1 MKKFFTLLAILIPLA
16 ILGNVLAQQ
25 ASLDLFQKALAKE
38 KAEGNLEEA
47 IALFQKV
54 VDKGED
60 EALAAQAQL
69 HIGMCYEKLG
79 LGKAREAYQKVL
91 DRFPKQ
97 AESVRAAREKLAQLQ
112 KGLTAEKGEDKSFKI
127 RLVVSNFGPRF
138 GVVSPDGKSLAIM
151 DSQSGDL
158 AIRDIETGQ
167 MRRLTKKGS
176 WATAEMFLFGQ
187 WSPDGKKIAYG
198 WFNKDNTSD
207 LRLVGVDGSEPRILF
222 DDKDCEILPTGWS
235 PDGRFILAVV
245 RIKRADFQVVLV
257 SAADGSVQILKTSPN
272 PIGSMMMGFSPDGKY
287 IAYDALQ
294 KEKASEN
301 DIFLLSRDGKQE
313 IRLADHPGQ
322 DKFLGWVPNSNAILF
337 ASDRAVSMDVWMIRV
352 ADGKPLGEPVL
363 IKKDMGNIQPLGI
376 TAKGSFFYGI
386 GTYMVDIYEA
396 GVDLD
401 KGAVVDPP
409 KKLNQKFFGPIY
421 YPKWSPDGKS
431 LAYLAERRETGK
443 PSAFFI
449 RVRPDQQEEERLIPI
464 QISSNWGLDW
474 SSDGRSL
481 FALVEDRNGRRGL
494 FRIDPQ
500 TGGLTLLSQ
509 SEPDSLIKVF
519 AVAPDGKS
527 IFYVSFQWR
536 KKLSIIVKRDLATG
550 QEKEVYKKASP
561 PDIGNLILSPDS
573 QNLSFVTSD
582 GPMDSGGYVIRI
594 LSLADGKT
602 RDILQGKL
610 DNYAPHIWMRDG
622 ISILFIK
629 RPSGSRGE
637 KRELW
642 RVPSVGG
649 EPTKIDLGL
658 EFKGDVD
665 LSPDEKR
672 VVYASEKLVLEIWA
686 MENFLPQEKSA
697 GLAKSR

>member
-25 ASLDLFQKALAKE
+25 VSLGLFQKALAKE

-127 RLVVSNFGPRF
+127 RLVASNFGSRF
-138 GVVSPDGKSLAIM
+138 GTVSPAGRSIAIQ
-151 DSQSGDL
+151 DSGSGDL
-158 AIRDIETGQ
+158 AVRDIETGQ
-167 MRRLTKKGS
+167 TKRLTKKGS
-176 WATAEMFLFGQ
+176 WTTGEMLIAGV
-187 WSPDGKKIAYG
+187 WSPDGKKIAYA
-198 WFNKDNTSD
+198 WFNKDNYLD
-207 LRLVGVDGSEPRILF
+207 LRLIGTDGSEPRLLF
-222 DDKDCEILPTGWS
+222 QDKDCYILPTGWS
-235 PDGRFILAVV
+235 PDGKSILAMTQKKNAGYQIVV
-245 RIKRADFQVVLV
+245 V
-257 SAADGSVQILKTSPN
+257 SAADGSVQILKTSTILPSST
-272 PIGSMMMGFSPDGKY
+272 IMSFYPDGKY
-287 IAYDALQ
+287 IAYDAPQ
-294 KEKASEN
+294 KENANEN

-313 IRLADHPGQ
+313 IRLAEHPAQ
-322 DKFLGWVPNSNAILF
+322 DKFLGWVPNSNVVLF

-363 IKKDMGNIQPLGI
+363 VKKDIGTIQPLGI
-376 TAKGSFFYGI
+376 SDKGSFFYGV

-401 KGAVVDPP
+401 KGVIVEQP
-409 KKLNQKFFGPIY
+409 KKISQPFLGAFYSPE
-421 YPKWSPDGKS
+421 WSPEGKS
-431 LAYLAERRETGK
+431 LAYVAERREPGK
-443 PSAFFI
+443 PSAFFLNL
-449 RVRPDQQEEERLIPI
+449 RPDKKEEERSIPI
-464 QISSNWGLDW
+464 PISSGRRFSW
-474 SSDGRSL
+474 SSDGRSF
-481 FALVEDRNGRRGL
+481 FATVEDKNGRQGL

-509 SEPDSLIKVF
+509 SEPDSIIKVF
-519 AVAPDGKS
+519 AVSPDGKS
-527 IFYVSFQWR
+527 VFYASVQWR
-536 KKLSIIVKRDLATG
+536 KKVALIIKRDLTTG
-550 QEKEVYKKASP
+550 QEKEIYRKEIP
-561 PDIGNLILSPDS
+561 PDIGNMTVSPDARY
-573 QNLSFVTSD
+573 LSFSSSD
-582 GPMDSGGYVIRI
+582 GAANQGYVIRI
-594 LSLADGKT
+594 IDLADGRT

-610 DNYAPHIWMRDG
+610 DSFAPHIWARDG
-622 ISILFIK
+622 KSILFIK
-629 RPSGSRGE
+629 RPSDSRGE
-637 KRELW
+637 KGELW
-642 RVPSVGG
+642 RVPAAGG
-649 EPTKIDLGL
+649 EPTKIDLGI

-665 LSPDEKR
+665 LSPDER
-672 VVYASEKLVLEIWA
+672 RIIYTSAKLVLEIWA

-697 GLAKSR
+697 GPAKSR